1 LDENEMK
8 MGNEIL
14 ATLTGR
20 VEGVPEGDEGLETD
34 HGNYTTSFMVLVNSL
49 QECLRLTCF
58 PKST

>member
-1 LDENEMK
+1 MK

-14 ATLTGR
+14 ASLTGR

-34 HGNYTTSFMVLVNSL
+34 HGNYTTSLMVLVKSV